1 MVHCARHTH
10 GKSSK
15 SFRLVRGNRNVL
27 ENAHHT
33 QQGCRF
39 MTLPYVSPAE
49 TASLTSAWI
58 LVVDDEPLIRQSI
71 GQTLQKQGHQ
81 VALAADGRDA
91 LEQLGAA
98 TFELVVCDIRM
109 PHLDGI
115 ELCNLVRSDPRTA
128 AIPFLFLSAYQDI
141 ETRLQGLSA
150 GANDFLG
157 KPFSLDELVYRVN
170 RLLTNRRSPLVD
182 EALEVNP
189 NHLGQFSFEQALHVI
204 RSQALSGLLTVIFPQ
219 GEVGRAVFEQGN
231 LTAAET
237 EAANGNCRLTGPEA
251 LTHLLQSP
259 RVTFTFSGQQPLDN
273 AVLMTQITR
282 TVESEAG

>member
-1 MVHCARHTH
+1 
-10 GKSSK
+10 
-15 SFRLVRGNRNVL
+15 
-27 ENAHHT
+27 
-33 QQGCRF
+33 

-49 TASLTSAWI
+49 TASLTSARI
-58 LVVDDEPLIRQSI
+58 LAVDDEPLIRQSI
-71 GQTLQKQGHQ
+71 GHALQRQGHQ

-91 LEQLGAA
+91 LEQLGAT
-98 TFELVVCDIRM
+98 TFELVVCDISM

-231 LTAAET
+231 LTAAEI
-237 EAANGNCRLTGPEA
+237 EAANGNFRLTGPEA

-259 RVTFTFSGQQPLDN
+259 RVTFMFSGQQTLDN

>member
-1 MVHCARHTH
+1 MP
-10 GKSSK
+10 
-15 SFRLVRGNRNVL
+15 
-27 ENAHHT
+27 
-33 QQGCRF
+33 
-39 MTLPYVSPAE
+39 LPYVSPAE
-49 TASLTSAWI
+49 TASLTSARI
-58 LVVDDEPLIRQSI
+58 LVVDDELLIRQSI

-98 TFELVVCDIRM
+98 TFELVVCDISM
-109 PHLDGI
+109 PHMDGI
-115 ELCNLVRSDPRTA
+115 ELCKLVRSDPRTA

-170 RLLTNRRSPLVD
+170 RLLLNRRSPLVD
-182 EALEVNP
+182 EVLEVNP

-204 RSQALSGLLTVIFPQ
+204 RSQALSGCLTVVLSQ
-219 GEVGRAVFEQGN
+219 GEVGRVTFEQGN
-231 LTAAET
+231 TTAAEI
-237 EAANGNCRLTGPEA
+237 EAASGDCRLTGSEA
-251 LTHLLQSP
+251 LEHLLQSP
-259 RVTFTFSGQQPLDN
+259 RVTFTFSGQQTLDN
-273 AVLMTQITR
+273 AVLMSQITR

>member
-1 MVHCARHTH
+1 M
-10 GKSSK
+10 
-15 SFRLVRGNRNVL
+15 N
-27 ENAHHT
+27 
-33 QQGCRF
+33 
-39 MTLPYVSPAE
+39 LPYVSPAE
-49 TASLTSAWI
+49 TSSLSSARI

-71 GQTLQKQGHQ
+71 GQTLRKQGHQ

-91 LEQLGAA
+91 LKQLGTA
-98 TFELVVCDIRM
+98 TFELMICDISM
-109 PHLDGI
+109 PHMDGI
-115 ELCNLVRSDPRTA
+115 ELCRLVRSDPRTA
-128 AIPFLFLSAYQDI
+128 ATPFLFLSAYQDI

-170 RLLTNRRSPLVD
+170 RLLTHRRSPLVD

-204 RSQALSGLLTVIFPQ
+204 RSQALSGLLTVIFSE

-231 LTAAET
+231 LTAAEI
-237 EAANGNCRLTGPEA
+237 EAANGDGVLTGSAA
-251 LTHLLQSP
+251 LEYLLQSP
-259 RVTFTFSGQQPLDN
+259 RVTFTFSGQQTLDN